1 MTTLDCPWC
10 AAPAAIA
17 EVAGTDMFVCAEC
30 AVSAPIAPDPVRELD
45 LAA

>member
-10 AAPAAIA
+10 AAPATIV
-17 EVAGTDMFVCAEC
+17 EIAGTDMLVCHEC
-30 AVSAPIAPDPVRELD
+30 AVSAPIAPDPMGELD